1 MEGHTLM
8 DARIKQLI
16 LEMLRMGEDPYQIQE
31 SLDRAYNLLNGI
43 KHYQP
48 NHDMA
53 DFYRAYKD
61 ADHRP

>member
-1 MEGHTLM
+1 M